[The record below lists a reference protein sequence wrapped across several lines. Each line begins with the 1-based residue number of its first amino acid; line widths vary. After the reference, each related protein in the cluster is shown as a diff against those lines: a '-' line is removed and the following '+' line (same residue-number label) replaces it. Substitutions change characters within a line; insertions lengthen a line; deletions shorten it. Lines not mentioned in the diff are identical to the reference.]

1 MADKVRTAQYFK
13 VEVSNKPGEAAR
25 FLDDLRKAKVN
36 LIAFTGFP
44 RRRRAQLD
52 FVPENP
58 TSFKAV
64 AKKGKWKVQGPK
76 TCFLVS
82 GDDRPGAVADVAAA
96 LANAKINIT
105 ALDAVCGGSGRYG
118 AILWV
123 DPRSVKKASKALG
136 V

>member
-1 MADKVRTAQYFK
+1 MADNVRTAQYFK
-13 VEVSNKPGEAAR
+13 AQVSDKPGEAAR
-25 FLDDLRKAKVN
+25 MLGDLRDARVN

-52 FVPENP
+52 FVPDNAAA
-58 TSFKAV
+58 FKAV
-64 AKKGKWKVQGPK
+64 AKKGKWKVEGPK

-82 GDDRPGAVADVAAA
+82 GDDRPGAVADVASA
-96 LANAKINIT
+96 LAEAKINIT

-123 DPRSVKKASKALG
+123 DPKHVKKASKVLG